1 MPDKFGQAFALTVL
15 SPILGGHTHGAV
27 HAAEIRAALAP
38 LHHGGRSPFAAINS
52 LHLARFVVLDDLRQQ
67 GIPAKEDHL
76 RSKYLV
82 FVADFDGDFAT
93 FIESFRRNAPDL
105 VTAVWQHCVGFPGVA
120 DPAAFLEYFRR
131 CHITTTFAFG
141 AYATTPLP
149 RVLRAL
155 DSQRR
160 LVRFLESTQDASPE
174 QRHSAFR
181 AFAAELAAAPL
192 PQSGTI

>member
-15 SPILGGHTHGAV
+15 SPILGGHTHGMV
-27 HAAEIRAALAP
+27 HATSIRTALAR
-38 LHHGGRSPFAAINS
+38 LHHGKASPLAGIGT

-67 GIPAKEDHL
+67 GMPAKEDHL

-82 FVADFDGDFAT
+82 FVADFDGELRPFTDALC
-93 FIESFRRNAPDL
+93 RAAPEL

-120 DPAAFLEYFRR
+120 DPAAFHDYIVR

-141 AYATTPLP
+141 AYAKTPLP
-149 RVLRAL
+149 AVLRAL

-160 LVRFLESTQDASPE
+160 MVRFLEANRDATADE
-174 QRHSAFR
+174 RRNAFR

-192 PQSGTI
+192 PPSGTI